1 MQCQDPAAYA
11 IIDDLLR
18 RSANKRTAMPIHE
31 YKCQACGCRT
41 EALQKLRDKPL
52 QKCPKCGGALVK
64 LISSPAIQFK
74 GSGFYI
80 TDYAHK
86 NIPSKEKTSRD
97 HEPAGKA
104 PEKAADKPA
113 EKTEPAKPAV
123 KKDKPAAE

>member
-1 MQCQDPAAYA
+1 
-11 IIDDLLR
+11 
-18 RSANKRTAMPIHE
+18 MPIHE
-31 YKCQACGCRT
+31 YKCPACGCRT

-52 QKCPKCGGALVK
+52 QKCPKCGGQLVK

-97 HEPAGKA
+97 HTPCEKTTEKPADGSVEKAAGKA
-104 PEKAADKPA
+104 GSRVEAKAKTANKDSSPA
-113 EKTEPAKPAV
+113 SS
-123 KKDKPAAE
+123 D

>member
-1 MQCQDPAAYA
+1 
-11 IIDDLLR
+11 
-18 RSANKRTAMPIHE
+18 MPIHE

-52 QKCPKCGGALVK
+52 QKCQKCGGPLVK

-86 NIPSKEKTSRD
+86 NIPTKEEKARDSK
-97 HEPAGKA
+97 PADKPVEKA
-104 PEKAADKPA
+104 PEKTGAKS
-113 EKTEPAKPAV
+113 EAKPAAKESA
-123 KKDKPAAE
+123 KKDSSSTSAG

>member
-1 MQCQDPAAYA
+1 
-11 IIDDLLR
+11 
-18 RSANKRTAMPIHE
+18 MPIHE
-31 YKCQACGCRT
+31 YKCKACGART

-86 NIPSKEKTSRD
+86 NIPAQEKKAR
-97 HEPAGKA
+97 EEKPA
-104 PEKAADKPA
+104 EKAADKA
-113 EKTEPAKPAV
+113 ETKAEPKPEAP
-123 KKDKPAAE
+123 KPAAKKGTGTPPAD